1 MYQVGVALKIM
12 QYVEHI
18 TVVYK
23 KASGHLIFDIKMGFT
38 YKERWVKNVHLTT
51 DIEDSKYAQVVSCES
66 VRIELTYATLHQTQV
81 IDVDIRNDYLQ
92 SPTLEKHY
100 IIYVIE
106 FGLEN
111 VGKID
116 LIIRDLYG
124 GKAAG
129 HDFWHHLRSCMG
141 FWGFKSKEGDPD
153 IWMIT
158 ATQKDGTLVYEYV
171 LLYTDYCL
179 VVSKNAESILKEEIG
194 R

>member
-23 KASGHLIFDIKMGFT
+23 KASGNLIFDIKMGFT

-100 IIYVIE
+100 IICVIE

-111 VGKID
+111 VGKIA
-116 LIIRDLYG
+116 LIFRDLYG
-124 GKAAG
+124 GKSDG
-129 HDFWHHLRSCMG
+129 RDFWNHLQNCMV
-141 FWGFKSKEGDPD
+141 FWGFKSKGGDPD
-153 IWMIT
+153 VFMHP
-158 ATQKDGTLVYEYV
+158 ATQKYGTLVHEYV
-171 LLYTDYCL
+171 LLYTYDCL
-179 VVSKNAESILKEEIG
+179 VVCENSDSILKE
-194 R
+194 